1 MSYIRSHPA
10 TDSPLYQSVID
21 AVADPPRTTAVVEAV
36 PQPIDATP
44 RSLWQAIASTL
55 RTWQARR
62 RARCDLAEVDAR
74 SLRELGFS
82 PELVAYELRR
92 PFWRPLRDWRS

>member
-1 MSYIRSHPA
+1 MSYIRSTHH
-10 TDSPLYQSVID
+10 
-21 AVADPPRTTAVVEAV
+21 ADDRLFQTVVEKHADLPRPNV
-36 PQPIDATP
+36 AIDIARP
-44 RSLWQAIASTL
+44 SVWQRIAATL

-62 RARCDLAEVDAR
+62 RSRRELAQIDAR

-82 PELVAYELRR
+82 PELVEYELRR